1 VDVLG
6 GTHLFSLRAF
16 PPRCSSRCHD
26 QVIFSQ
32 PDIQRQ
38 LPAEAAKF
46 QRVDKHWKDLMRK
59 SNKTP
64 NVIQVISTPGL
75 LELLVEDNK
84 LLDQI
89 QKSLEDYL
97 VRRRLC
103 FAAVS

>member
-1 VDVLG
+1 M
-6 GTHLFSLRAF
+6 
-16 PPRCSSRCHD
+16 

-46 QRVDKHWKDLMRK
+46 SRVDKHWKDVMRK
-59 SNKTP
+59 AFKNK
-64 NVIQVISTPGL
+64 NVIQMISTPQL
-75 LELLVEDNK
+75 LETFVEDNK

-97 VRRRLC
+97 VC
-103 FAAVS
+103 DPSEVIFY